1 MRVGVTKG
9 VDRLSLGGW
18 PDFNTAG
25 QAKGGIGQHPPSA
38 DLPTSCPL
46 RPTSH
51 PNDYVNTVQDPTH
64 PHPRQ
69 MALPEPLPH
78 RHSGAAPGSK
88 GKLEQRQGGRK
99 VHTPWRNSD
108 SSTWRGGSLCCGHWK
123 EASREGLGFRIK
135 DSELHCTGHGEPQS
149 R

>member
-9 VDRLSLGGW
+9 VDRLSLGH
-18 PDFNTAG
+18 TAG
-25 QAKGGIGQHPPSA
+25 QAKGGTGQHPPSA
-38 DLPTSCPL
+38 DPPTSCPL

-51 PNDYVNTVQDPTH
+51 PNDYVNTVQDP
-64 PHPRQ
+64 RQ
-69 MALPEPLPH
+69 MALPEPLPR

-88 GKLEQRQGGRK
+88 GKLEQRQGCRK

-108 SSTWRGGSLCCGHWK
+108 SSAWRGGSLCFGHWK